1 MLDIFVCFLL
11 FLCLCFGALIEV
23 AICRI
28 ILKILCGVIL
38 GVIIALT
45 NDLHMGWTLFVIG
58 AIIYCNEWAIADK
71 KEEERA
77 EKAREAREARE
88 GRYYNRYYHEDDDCR

>member
-1 MLDIFVCFLL
+1 ML
-11 FLCLCFGALIEV
+11 EV

-58 AIIYCNEWAIADK
+58 AIIYCNERDIADK
-71 KEEERA
+71 KEEERE
-77 EKAREAREARE
+77 EKRKERVDK
-88 GRYYNRYYHEDDDCR
+88 YNNRYHYYEYEDD